1 MTTVTSTKETFEQSI
16 TPDGT
21 LIVDFWAPWCGPCK
35 NFAPVFDSAAEK
47 HPDVT
52 FAKVNT
58 DEQQELAGALGIRS
72 IPTLMV
78 FREQVL
84 LFSQPGA
91 LSAGQFEELITKIKE
106 IDMQEVHEEVAAAKA
121 QSNSAQA

>member
-35 NFAPVFDSAAEK
+35 NFAQVFDSAAEK

-72 IPTLMV
+72 IQTLMV

-106 IDMQEVHEEVAAAKA
+106 IDMQKVHEEVAAAKA